1 MYVSVCSCD
10 DVVTFQAQVMNDV
23 S

>member
-1 MYVSVCSCD
+1 MYVSVRSCD